1 MNNNLPSSTLSAN
14 VKINNNNNKSKK
26 IKMKKNALDP
36 VDFEEEKR
44 KDPKYK
50 TELCKSWIET
60 HFCAYGNK
68 CRFAHGKEELVVK
81 NQNSN
86 YKKKS
91 CKSFIK
97 YGFCP
102 YGSRCNFK
110 HDSKKLEDIQLPYFF
125 INLFIKNQF
134 NCEKRLKVFE
144 DITNEYLNGNI
155 YSDTT
160 FSDNSSN
167 CDSPYKNNNN
177 FYYNNNN
184 NNYNNC
190 NNFFYQNINNN
201 LKNNFNYN
209 NDFYTNN
216 FNYIPNITNMVNCI

>member
-1 MNNNLPSSTLSAN
+1 MNNNLPTSTLSVNA
-14 VKINNNNNKSKK
+14 KINNNNNKSKK

-68 CRFAHGKEELVVK
+68 CRFAHGKEELVIK

-110 HDSKKLEDIQLPYFF
+110 HDSKKLKDIQLPYFF

-144 DITNEYLNGNI
+144 DITNEYINNNI

-167 CDSPYKNNNN
+167 CDSPYKNNI

-184 NNYNNC
+184 YNNNNNNNY
-190 NNFFYQNINNN
+190 FYQNINN
-201 LKNNFNYN
+201 KNNSFINQN
-209 NDFYTNN
+209 NVFYTNN